1 MPALPTLTVT
11 WLLNVEEA
19 NCANYAAEASS
30 KVALLATSNLP
41 FQAAHFNGPF
51 CLLLILRDLLSPAAA
66 QDHLWRRF
74 DPESHCILAATYRGQ
89 DNITVAYQVRP
100 GCRYN

>member
-1 MPALPTLTVT
+1 MDCFTEKLPTLPFEL
-11 WLLNVEEA
+11 LLNE
-19 NCANYAAEASS
+19 
-30 KVALLATSNLP
+30 KTTL
-41 FQAAHFNGPF
+41 
-51 CLLLILRDLLSPAAA
+51 PAAA

-100 GCRYN
+100 GCR